1 MATITDPSA
10 DLSPKAERTR
20 AAILAAAQQTFS
32 VQGYAA
38 TGIRTI
44 TAAAGVNPAL
54 VSRYFGSKEGLFE
67 AALEASLDIGRV
79 IPNDRAQFGRRLV
92 DSLLNADGQVAPLPM
107 LVLATGDPVA
117 REIADRVLRRRVI
130 GPMTEWLGGS
140 EAEVRAA
147 RLLLVSA
154 GLFIYRSL
162 YPLAPLEG
170 TLHPAIRG
178 WLEREFQ
185 SLVD

>member
-1 MATITDPSA
+1 MATLIDPA
-10 DLSPKAERTR
+10 AELSPKAERTR

-32 VQGYAA
+32 AHGYAA

-67 AALEASLDIGRV
+67 AALEASLDIGLLTSQ
-79 IPNDRAQFGRRLV
+79 DRSQFGRRLL
-92 DSLLNADGQVAPLPM
+92 DSLLNVDGQAAPLPM

-117 REIADRVLRRRVI
+117 REIADRVLRRQVI
-130 GPMTEWLGGS
+130 GPLTAWLGGA

-154 GLFIYRSL
+154 GLFLYRTL
-162 YPLAPLEG
+162 YPMAPLEG
-170 TLHPAIRG
+170 RLHPAMRS